1 MMMMM
6 MYDNIININIVHV
19 ISGERKRVF
28 KDLYARGY
36 SFNIGFL

>member
-1 MMMMM
+1 MNI
-6 MYDNIININIVHV
+6 NIIIVHV

-28 KDLYARGY
+28 KDVCVQGY